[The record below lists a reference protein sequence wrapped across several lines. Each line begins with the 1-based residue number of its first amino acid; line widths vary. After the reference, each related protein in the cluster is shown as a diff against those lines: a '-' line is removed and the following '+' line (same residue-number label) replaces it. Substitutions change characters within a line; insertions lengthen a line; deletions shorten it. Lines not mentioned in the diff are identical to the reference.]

1 MSLALDQV
9 INKALAAHNSGD
21 LVEAHRLYI
30 AVLQVLP
37 RHSGVNYNL
46 GLIKTSANDP
56 KTALPYF
63 KIALEEDPNN
73 EIFWV
78 SYVQSLIKA
87 NQITRAKK
95 YLKRAIKEGVSA
107 ENISII
113 RAQITKTIKVRKLAS
128 SGTSS

>member
-56 KTALPYF
+56 KPHYPTSRLLWK
-63 KIALEEDPNN
+63 KI
-73 EIFWV
+73 
-78 SYVQSLIKA
+78 LIMKFF
-87 NQITRAKK
+87 
-95 YLKRAIKEGVSA
+95 G
-107 ENISII
+107 
-113 RAQITKTIKVRKLAS
+113 
-128 SGTSS
+128 